1 MLRELDNTQG
11 VLFISF
17 TACTEA
23 FDMHVVSSKTK
34 GFISVRR
41 VHLFDHW
48 LHCRSA
54 IRLTQILRRNGK
66 APLNTIVK
74 RTQSMKPLSTRD

>member
-11 VLFISF
+11 VLFILF

-34 GFISVRR
+34 GFISIRR
-41 VHLFDHW
+41 VHLLIVGFIA
-48 LHCRSA
+48 L
-54 IRLTQILRRNGK
+54 
-66 APLNTIVK
+66 APYA
-74 RTQSMKPLSTRD
+74 